1 MTSPNLAFGNLLT
14 KPDALQMVTKL
25 DKPIK
30 REIEVDGKAFTAT
43 ISAQGIKL
51 VEKRHRKGKFVTWTG
66 LIALGIEEEELNSA
80 PAM

>member
-1 MTSPNLAFGNLLT
+1 
-14 KPDALQMVTKL
+14 MVTKL

-30 REIEVDGKAFTAT
+30 REIEVDGKAYTAT

-66 LIALGIEEEELNSA
+66 LIALGVNEDEAS
-80 PAM
+80 PATAM